1 MSATVRVS
9 LTAREA
15 VPLTR
20 RVMKKSACFL
30 VFVLMC
36 CHPAAI
42 VPAQQNPHEHHHSA
56 ETRLQ
61 VDDDRAERV
70 LTVRHGPVDLPP
82 HAHHLVRP
90 ISLLTI
96 PFDGWIVAYRPR
108 LVDELGARLPH
119 RLLHHIDFFNTARL
133 NFLCPRYEE
142 YMFAAGSEM
151 QDWPSLPGIGYRVT
165 KGQRVLVRTMFHN
178 PTDTPFPRTY
188 LEVQME
194 YRKLADGPLRNFY
207 PAWFSVTGC
216 GPTDY
221 DLRPGE
227 NVTAGEFTIP
237 YAGTL
242 LGVGG
247 HMHDYGRRMLLENTT
262 RNEKIATLDARL
274 DPQGRIVSLP
284 TVSFIPRGGYRLG
297 RGDVLRVT
305 ATYDNPTG
313 KALPRAAMGIVVG
326 YFLPDDDTE
335 LGALVFRPASP
346 RARPLGKE

>member
-1 MSATVRVS
+1 
-9 LTAREA
+9 
-15 VPLTR
+15 
-20 RVMKKSACFL
+20 MKKSACFL

-82 HAHHLVRP
+82 HAHHLVPP

-142 YMFAAGSEM
+142 YIFAAGSEM
-151 QDWPSLPGIGYRVT
+151 QEWPSLPGLGYRVRR
-165 KGQRVLVRTMFHN
+165 GDRIVVRTMFHN
-178 PTDTPFPRTY
+178 PTATRFPSVY
-188 LEVQME
+188 AEVRVE
-194 YRKLADGPLRNFY
+194 YRLVADGPLRNYY
-207 PAWFSVTGC
+207 PAWFAATGC

-221 DLRPGE
+221 DLQPGRS
-227 NVTAGEFTIP
+227 VKTGEFVMP
-237 YAGTL
+237 YTGTL

-247 HMHDYGRRMLLENTT
+247 HLHDYGRRLLLENIT
-262 RNEKIATLDARL
+262 RSEAIATLTPKL
-274 DPQGRIVSLP
+274 DSDGQMLSVP
-284 TVSFIPRGGYRLG
+284 TVSFTTNGGYRLS
-297 RGDVLRVT
+297 RGDVVKVT
-305 ATYDNPTG
+305 ATYDSPMG
-313 KALPRAAMGIVVG
+313 HGLSGGAMGIVVG
-326 YFLPDDDTE
+326 YFVPAEDREFD
-335 LGALVFRPASP
+335 ALVFRRSP
-346 RARPLGKE
+346 RAPGRRTD

>member
-1 MSATVRVS
+1 MKTSASFAALS
-9 LTAREA
+9 LTLCLAADA
-15 VPLTR
+15 VPGEHDNHGAR
-20 RVMKKSACFL
+20 PGGGPGFDIRDDL
-30 VFVLMC
+30 V
-36 CHPAAI
+36 A
-42 VPAQQNPHEHHHSA
+42 
-56 ETRLQ
+56 
-61 VDDDRAERV
+61 RV
-70 LTVRHGPVDLPP
+70 LTVRQGPLNLAP
-82 HAHHLVRP
+82 HTHHLVP
-90 ISLLTI
+90 PVSLLTI

-108 LVDELGARLPH
+108 LVDDRGAPLPG
-119 RLLHHIDFFNTARL
+119 RRLHHVDFFNTARL

-142 YMFAAGSEM
+142 YVFAAGSEM